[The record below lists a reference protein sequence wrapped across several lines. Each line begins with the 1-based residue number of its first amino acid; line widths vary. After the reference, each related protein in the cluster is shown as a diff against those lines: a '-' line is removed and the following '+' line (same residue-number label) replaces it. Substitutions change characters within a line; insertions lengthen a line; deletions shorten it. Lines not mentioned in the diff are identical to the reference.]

1 MWAFVREAESKGTS
15 HLRRACKESFL
26 SLPRVREW
34 GEVHRQ
40 LEDVVRELGLVKPG
54 ASPRAAEQSDA
65 LHCALLTGLL
75 SKIGQWNAENRVY
88 VGARQTR
95 FALHPSSSLAR
106 QPPAWVMAFE
116 LVETTQLFA
125 RMAAKIEPEW
135 LLEAAPHLLKRS
147 YSDPHWSEKSA
158 RASIKEHAT
167 LFGLPVLRDRSVD
180 YASVAP
186 AEARRMFLD
195 HALVRGEYR
204 TRGAFQEKNRELI
217 ASVARLRDKAR
228 RSDML
233 ADDDALI
240 AVFDRRVPAHVVNG
254 HTFEVWRAT
263 AEKEDPRAL
272 LLSMEDVLASD
283 PSLLPTDYPDTV
295 TLHGVAIPVSY
306 RFDPSADDD
315 GITLSVPLVLLPQ
328 IDPGELDWTIPG
340 GHAEKIAALLHELP
354 RGTRRELGSIPELAE
369 VLAAEL
375 VPFRGPMIPALKAAI
390 SSACGVEVPEEAFRP
405 DAVAAHLRLT
415 CRIVG
420 EGGKTIAQSKD
431 VADLWRRHGAIAREA
446 WKDKEPA
453 PRWERKGVVAW
464 DFGDL
469 APYVARQVAGME
481 VRTYP
486 ALVDRETSVD
496 LALLESSAAA
506 ETATR
511 AGVRRLLALA
521 ARGAISA
528 VSPRIPPAFA
538 RPGGASPSRAGHD
551 AFRATVLAR
560 IVDEA
565 FRLGEGAPLP
575 RTRRAFDDLL
585 AAGVPRVD
593 TSFRLFADA
602 IARASA
608 ELDATLQALRSA
620 TKHPGAKLAIAEI
633 RGQLELLFPADLLA
647 WVPRARL
654 EHFPRYLRAAQTR
667 LGRAIADPRKDAEK
681 LAPLAPLW
689 AAFLAK
695 QSTCR
700 DQETAR
706 AVRWSLEELRVAIF
720 APELRTPAPVTV
732 ATLAAA
738 VAALR

>member
-1 MWAFVREAESKGTS
+1 M
-15 HLRRACKESFL
+15 
-26 SLPRVREW
+26 
-34 GEVHRQ
+34 
-40 LEDVVRELGLVKPG
+40 
-54 ASPRAAEQSDA
+54 
-65 LHCALLTGLL
+65 
-75 SKIGQWNAENRVY
+75 
-88 VGARQTR
+88 GARQTR

-106 QPPAWVMAFE
+106 KPPAWVMAFE

-167 LFGLPVLRDRSVD
+167 LFGLPVFRDRSVD

-204 TRGAFQEKNRELI
+204 TRGAFHEKNRELI

-233 ADDDALI
+233 ADDDALV

-254 HTFEVWRAT
+254 QTFEVWRET

-272 LLSMEDVLASD
+272 LLTMDDILASD
-283 PSLLPTDYPDTV
+283 PSLVPADYPDSV
-295 TLHGVAIPVSY
+295 TLHGATIPVTY

-328 IDPGELDWTIPG
+328 LDPGELDWTIPG
-340 GHAEKIAALLHELP
+340 WHKEKIAALLYELP
-354 RGTRRELGSIPELAE
+354 RGLRRDLGSIPELAE
-369 VLAAEL
+369 LLAGEL
-375 VPFRGPMIPALKAAI
+375 VPFRGPMIPALAAAI
-390 SSACGVEVPEEAFRP
+390 ASACGVELPEGALRP

-420 EGGKTIAQSKD
+420 EGGKAVAQGKD
-431 VADLWRRHGAIAREA
+431 IADLWRRYGATAREA

-453 PRWERKGVVAW
+453 PSWERKGVVAW

-469 APYVARQVAGME
+469 VPYVARQVAGME

-486 ALVDRETSVD
+486 ALVDREASVD
-496 LALLESSAAA
+496 STLLESSAAA
-506 ETATR
+506 ESATR
-511 AGVRRLLALA
+511 AGVRRLLTLA
-521 ARGAISA
+521 ARRDLSA
-528 VSPRIPPAFA
+528 VAPRSPPAFA
-538 RPGGASPSRAGHD
+538 RPSGASPSRADHD
-551 AFRATVLAR
+551 AFRAMVLAR
-560 IVDEA
+560 IVDDA
-565 FRLGEGAPLP
+565 FRLGQGAPLP
-575 RTRRAFDDLL
+575 RTQREFEDLV
-585 AAGVPRVD
+585 ATGVPRVA
-593 TSFRLFADA
+593 TSFRVFADA

-647 WVPRARL
+647 SVPLATL

-667 LGRAIADPRKDAEK
+667 LGRAIADPRKDSEK

-689 AAFLAK
+689 AAFLARLP
-695 QSTCR
+695 TLR

-706 AVRWSLEELRVAIF
+706 ALRWSFEELRVAIF

-732 ATLAAA
+732 AMLTAA
-738 VAALR
+738 VGALR